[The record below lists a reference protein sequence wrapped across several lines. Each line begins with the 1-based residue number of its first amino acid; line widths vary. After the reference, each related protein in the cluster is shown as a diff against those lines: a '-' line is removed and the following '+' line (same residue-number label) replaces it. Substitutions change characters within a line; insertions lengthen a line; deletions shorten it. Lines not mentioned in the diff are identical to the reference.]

1 MECIPASIRSCRSQT
16 ARTRRTATPV
26 PCLVIGPRHSISRLR
41 SVSGKHAPVVRPR
54 VLVSNPAGGSSP
66 TPVAQWTER
75 CPATAAA
82 AGSTPAG
89 RTRSSSRGRSSDGRA
104 PGFHPGEARSTRVV
118 RSLKARGVTKR
129 AWRALTSSVRVQ
141 ILAGLLSEGRWCN
154 SSTASSNLAGPGA
167 NPGRPVLHL
176 VRRGPERLGNLWAER
191 PRPCGSIPRIRPH
204 PTTATALL
212 LLLRAGAA
220 PVIAC

>member
-1 MECIPASIRSCRSQT
+1 MKLNRESASL
-16 ARTRRTATPV
+16 APRR
-26 PCLVIGPRHSISRLR
+26 IGFDSRHLHLFLRLR

-54 VLVSNPAGGSSP
+54 CGFESCRRLLP

-118 RSLKARGVTKR
+118 RSLKARGVTQQ
-129 AWRALTSSVRVQ
+129 AWRALTSSVRVR
-141 ILAGLLSEGRWCN
+141 ILAGLFFLSFVAGRSGSVIYGQN
-154 SSTASSNLAGPGA
+154 GLGRAVRSRASDRISRPRLTCMAAAGRSIDGYRQERPTRASGGRRVQVAPGA
-167 NPGRPVLHL
+167 H
-176 VRRGPERLGNLWAER
+176 
-191 PRPCGSIPRIRPH
+191 
-204 PTTATALL
+204 
-212 LLLRAGAA
+212 A
-220 PVIAC
+220 P